1 MRFAANPWFHI
12 GWCLVVIM
20 ALVTTYRVD
29 PYVFGFTALG
39 AMWLTP
45 VVVVVALIAVIRS
58 KSLRSI
64 GRIAIVASAMITAAA
79 IAYALD
85 RLQDFNWP

>member
-1 MRFAANPWFHI
+1 VAD
-12 GWCLVVIM
+12 GSL
-20 ALVTTYRVD
+20 
-29 PYVFGFTALG
+29 
-39 AMWLTP
+39 
-45 VVVVVALIAVIRS
+45 VVVALIAVIRS